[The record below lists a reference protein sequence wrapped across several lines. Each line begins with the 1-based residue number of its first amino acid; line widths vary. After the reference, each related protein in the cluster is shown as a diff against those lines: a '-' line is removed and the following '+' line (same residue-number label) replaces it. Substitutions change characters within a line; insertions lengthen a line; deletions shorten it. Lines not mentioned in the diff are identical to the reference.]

1 MQSQKKKYKLTLKIL
16 KKNSNK
22 IKNKTGKII
31 RYTVSVSVIVTLTN
45 IEEKDVNSRTL
56 SRNSNLDISDNHSE
70 TIDNEKKAIQN
81 IIDQLSEDI
90 INYIFISTQPK

>member
-1 MQSQKKKYKLTLKIL
+1 
-16 KKNSNK
+16 
-22 IKNKTGKII
+22 
-31 RYTVSVSVIVTLTN
+31 VTLTN